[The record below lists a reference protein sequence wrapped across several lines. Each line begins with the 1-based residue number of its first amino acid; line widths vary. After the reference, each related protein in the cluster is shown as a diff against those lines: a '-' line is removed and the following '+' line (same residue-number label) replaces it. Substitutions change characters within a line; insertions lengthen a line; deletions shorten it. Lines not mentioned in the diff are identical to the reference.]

1 MIIITF
7 NNLKSRTT
15 EPIQSNSTQI
25 TNPCS
30 KHHISQIINNTS
42 QNHEN
47 KTINM
52 KYKESIEKPIPFC
65 RSLKMKRWVTMEVF
79 VRNTVGLR
87 EVLSGRQWKD
97 TKCSRENPNVLKKLT
112 KLRKTHDFCDWFK
125 SQASRQGKSRDSLKP
140 KFLKIFLSV
149 FRD

>member
-47 KTINM
+47 TTINT
-52 KYKESIEKPIPFC
+52 KYKERIEKPILFS
-65 RSLKMKRWVTMEVF
+65 RRLKMKRWATMEVF
-79 VRNTVGLR
+79 TRNIIDLR
-87 EVLSGRQWKD
+87 EFLLGKTMKRHKMFEG
-97 TKCSRENPNVLKKLT
+97 KPKRFKKLT
-112 KLRKTHDFCDWFK
+112 KLCKTRDFHDWFK
-125 SQASRQGKSRDSLKP
+125 SWASHQGKSQDFLKP

>member
-1 MIIITF
+1 MNQLHSQTVYYTLIPKKHMSMRHILMGMRWTNQHRSVNTNSKQTNMIIITS

-47 KTINM
+47 TTINM
-52 KYKESIEKPIPFC
+52 KYKERIEKPIPFS
-65 RSLKMKRWVTMEVF
+65 RRLKMKKWATMKVF
-79 VRNTVGLR
+79 VRNMVGLR
-87 EVLSGRQWKD
+87 EVLSG
-97 TKCSRENPNVLKKLT
+97 
-112 KLRKTHDFCDWFK
+112 KTMKRH
-125 SQASRQGKSRDSLKP
+125 
-140 KFLKIFLSV
+140 
-149 FRD
+149 

>member
-79 VRNTVGLR
+79 LRKTVCLR
-87 EVLSGRQWKD
+87 EVLMGKT
-97 TKCSRENPNVLKKLT
+97 TKRHKMFE
-112 KLRKTHDFCDWFK
+112 
-125 SQASRQGKSRDSLKP
+125 GKP
-140 KFLKIFLSV
+140 KRFKNWPNYAKHAIFMTDLSHKQV
-149 FRD
+149 AKVSCETLGTQKFWKFF

>member
-1 MIIITF
+1 MIIITS

-47 KTINM
+47 TTINM
-52 KYKESIEKPIPFC
+52 KYKERIEKPIPFS
-65 RSLKMKRWVTMEVF
+65 RRLKMKRWVTMEVF
-79 VRNTVGLR
+79 VRKTVCLR
-87 EVLSGRQWKD
+87 EVLLGKT
-97 TKCSRENPNVLKKLT
+97 TKRHKMFEGKLKRFKNLPSCTKHAIFATDLSREQVARVSHETLWNQN
-112 KLRKTHDFCDWFK
+112 FW
-125 SQASRQGKSRDSLKP
+125 
-140 KFLKIFLSV
+140 KFF
-149 FRD
+149 